1 MLLFRGCSTVLDRE
15 GSKRRELFPKIQISS
30 ESKEPS
36 TWKKYIFFII
46 LKGFIFF
53 IIYKAAMGIH
63 GNIWQCLCKCRPILI
78 LRRQK
83 KYHRKD
89 FHVWGLYFH
98 VSCTVFFIIFEK
110 FNLIYNNLTSTLLQN
125 CNSFSSPSR
134 I

>member
-1 MLLFRGCSTVLDRE
+1 MLVFGVFSTVFDRE
-15 GSKRRELFPKIQISS
+15 GSKRRRYFQKIKSLRHEKNIYFSLF
-30 ESKEPS
+30 
-36 TWKKYIFFII
+36 WKDLFFLSFTKQPWEFMAIF
-46 LKGFIFF
+46 
-53 IIYKAAMGIH
+53 
-63 GNIWQCLCKCRPILI
+63 GNAYVNVALFWFYEGK
-78 LRRQK
+78 K

-110 FNLIYNNLTSTLLQN
+110 FNLIYDNLTSTLLQN

>member
-1 MLLFRGCSTVLDRE
+1 MLVFGVFSTVVDRE
-15 GSKRRELFPKIQISS
+15 GSKRRRYLRKFKYFQKIKSLRH
-30 ESKEPS
+30 EKN
-36 TWKKYIFFII
+36 IFFII

-89 FHVWGLYFH
+89 FHV
-98 VSCTVFFIIFEK
+98 
-110 FNLIYNNLTSTLLQN
+110 
-125 CNSFSSPSR
+125 
-134 I
+134 